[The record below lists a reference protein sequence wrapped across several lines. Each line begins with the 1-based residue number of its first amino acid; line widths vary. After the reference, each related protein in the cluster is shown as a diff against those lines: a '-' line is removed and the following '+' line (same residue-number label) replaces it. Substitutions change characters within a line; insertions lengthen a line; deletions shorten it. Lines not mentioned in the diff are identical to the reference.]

1 MTGPDAPGSGAGP
14 AGNAPPA
21 RPVLRTADLSGRE
34 RYQLLTSLVVPRP
47 IAWVSTRSP
56 EGRRNL
62 APFSYFS
69 ALAATPFLVGVSV
82 GHRGG
87 APKDTL
93 RNVRDTGVFCVN
105 VVTEGQL
112 RAMNDT
118 AGEYPPEVDEFER
131 AGIESALAET
141 VDAPYVADCPA
152 VLECRLFKEVELEG
166 APNTLLIGEVL
177 GVRLSQAVR
186 RVEGTFFADTESLRP
201 VARLWGDLY
210 GLVGE
215 TPALP
220 RPKV

>member
-1 MTGPDAPGSGAGP
+1 MTPGDRPGDGAAPAQ
-14 AGNAPPA
+14 
-21 RPVLRTADLSGRE
+21 RVLRARELSGRE

-47 IAWVSTRSP
+47 IAWVSTRSA

-62 APFSYFS
+62 APFSYFAALS
-69 ALAATPFLVGVSV
+69 ASPLLVGVSV

-93 RNVRDTGVFCVN
+93 RNVRETGAFCVN

-112 RAMNDT
+112 AAMNET
-118 AGEYPPEVDEFER
+118 GGEYPPDVDEFER
-131 AGIESALAET
+131 AGLASAAAES
-141 VDAPYVADCPA
+141 VDAPFVAGCPA

-166 APNTLLIGEVL
+166 APNTLLVGEVL
-177 GVRLSQAVR
+177 AVRLSESL
-186 RVEGTFFADTESLRP
+186 RVAEGTHFVDTDSLRP

-210 GLVGE
+210 ALVGE

-220 RPKV
+220 RPK